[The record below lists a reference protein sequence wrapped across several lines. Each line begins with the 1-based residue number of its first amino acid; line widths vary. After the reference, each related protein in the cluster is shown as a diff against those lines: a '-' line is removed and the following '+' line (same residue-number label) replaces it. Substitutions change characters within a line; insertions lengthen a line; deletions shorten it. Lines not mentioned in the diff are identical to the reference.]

1 LTNGQPANS
10 TCDHL
15 FHPASIDLA
24 TDTPLGPFT
33 CGYCGKVELFAPPG
47 VTLSPTPLA
56 PPPPLPSTITP
67 KGELPEELAE
77 IPEHTRARAL
87 QLYREHGARAAASLT
102 GLHRDTV
109 RELAIY
115 EINSYRASR
124 RQLRR
129 EYLKEL
135 LQSQATNLLEELQEY
150 TDAKDKQSLAA
161 AAGILIDKLR
171 LESGDPSVIQETRE
185 LEDPIARLSKEL

>member
-1 LTNGQPANS
+1 M
-10 TCDHL
+10 
-15 FHPASIDLA
+15 
-24 TDTPLGPFT
+24 
-33 CGYCGKVELFAPPG
+33 
-47 VTLSPTPLA
+47 
-56 PPPPLPSTITP
+56 
-67 KGELPEELAE
+67 
-77 IPEHTRARAL
+77 
-87 QLYREHGARAAASLT
+87 
-102 GLHRDTV
+102 

-185 LEDPIARLSKEL
+185 LEDPIARLSKELEAMSDRVNHGDQPA